1 MYINDSQSLTGRR
14 DLPARLLA
22 RVAAAYARIHLLIIL
37 RQAGA
42 GDGTMVTDLR
52 ADGADLLDL
61 GRFPAQVPGGCLADV
76 GAILHHALVI
86 VRGMVAPHI
95 QAVVH
100 AAQALLHA
108 ALAAADALADADR

>member
-1 MYINDSQSLTGRR
+1 M
-14 DLPARLLA
+14 
-22 RVAAAYARIHLLIIL
+22 VA
-37 RQAGA
+37 
-42 GDGTMVTDLR
+42 DLR
-52 ADGADLLDL
+52 TDGADLLDL

-95 QAVVH
+95 QAMVH

-108 ALAAADALADADR
+108 ALASADALTDTDR